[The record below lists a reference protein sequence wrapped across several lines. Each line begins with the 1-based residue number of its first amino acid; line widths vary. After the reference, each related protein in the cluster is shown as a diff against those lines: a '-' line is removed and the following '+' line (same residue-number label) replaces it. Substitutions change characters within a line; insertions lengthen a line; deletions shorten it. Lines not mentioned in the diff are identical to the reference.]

1 MLGKRGSIQARN
13 ARAPGAIGHRPRISL
28 GQRQDGVIDLAR
40 RVFERGLDVLAL
52 KVGVAFED
60 FRLAGPAGEHVEHVL
75 DPDAHAPDARPPAAL
90 VGVEGDALHL
100 AHVGRLPGP
109 ALSASPSSS

>member
-40 RVFERGLDVLAL
+40 RVFEVTPTELLREIID
-52 KVGVAFED
+52 
-60 FRLAGPAGEHVEHVL
+60 
-75 DPDAHAPDARPPAAL
+75 
-90 VGVEGDALHL
+90 
-100 AHVGRLPGP
+100 
-109 ALSASPSSS
+109 